1 MTPVEQLVVVL
12 LTHGRFIFD
21 IDTICAAARS
31 FACSIHHRI
40 HVLHIY
46 LRVNI
51 CKTQVGH
58 FCGFC
63 CNIASLHRNLCQ
75 TPPNSRCSW
84 VLCAHCWSVSDHTGN
99 TGTPLSAGQAPAFN
113 VSVTSCSPAKRLS
126 KHSGA
131 PFFLV
136 EMPLYTLLSLGGIT
150 VVDRKHRLSE
160 NRLLKHKQPSLRIH
174 PDCCDDRK
182 ISTGSVSTLVLT
194 VPNLLE

>member
-75 TPPNSRCSW
+75 TPPQLEVFLGALCS
-84 VLCAHCWSVSDHTGN
+84 L
-99 TGTPLSAGQAPAFN
+99 L
-113 VSVTSCSPAKRLS
+113 VSVRP
-126 KHSGA
+126 HW
-131 PFFLV
+131 
-136 EMPLYTLLSLGGIT
+136 
-150 VVDRKHRLSE
+150 KHRNASVCG
-160 NRLLKHKQPSLRIH
+160 PSSGL
-174 PDCCDDRK
+174 
-182 ISTGSVSTLVLT
+182 
-194 VPNLLE
+194 